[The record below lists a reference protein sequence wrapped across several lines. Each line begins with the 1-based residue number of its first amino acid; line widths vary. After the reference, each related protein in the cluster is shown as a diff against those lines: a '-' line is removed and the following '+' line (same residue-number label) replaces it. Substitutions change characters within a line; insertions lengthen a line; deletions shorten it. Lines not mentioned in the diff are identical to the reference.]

1 MVKYTQNNSSYD
13 LRSDRMEKCRLHS
26 KKYGWRINVLSIT
39 NFSRSSCP
47 AKGTWNT
54 EKLSLNSQISSKY
67 PKILLSLTQLKK
79 PNTLT
84 HLNMKELSKE
94 LSGVSLVW
102 EEKSINRW
110 VTFLGINRALLFT
123 LSSKSKVG
131 TEVKINIF
139 PFFFFRSLPAHIL
152 IFLLLSSFSHVLT
165 WWCGMMNTHHD
176 TRKCQFKIWTLKSS
190 SSLFR

>member
-67 PKILLSLTQLKK
+67 PKILSSLTQSKK

-102 EEKSINRW
+102 EEKSINR
-110 VTFLGINRALLFT
+110 LG
-123 LSSKSKVG
+123 
-131 TEVKINIF
+131 NIF
-139 PFFFFRSLPAHIL
+139 RHLPRFALHAVIEEKSRNWSENKHFSVFFF
-152 IFLLLSSFSHVLT
+152 SFSSCSYFNFPLAFFLFS
-165 WWCGMMNTHHD
+165 CIDMMMRNDEYTSWH
-176 TRKCQFKIWTLKSS
+176 T
-190 SSLFR
+190 